1 MSRKE
6 KSLPIPPNRPFGR
19 KRNGEREEEQA
30 LLLSDR
36 MAAAAA
42 EGKLEEFLEKE
53 MPDNEYARNLAKM
66 MMGMTG
72 MMPAAG
78 VEMKQPSASGRGS
91 AEPAASF
98 HEIPEDVQRA
108 IQGGDVKGLMD
119 MLRRE
124 HQKRTPG
131 AEEGPVEEA
140 PAAHSADQPTIDKEI
155 IDALIKIASDNGVT
169 LDWLILRA
177 IRVYVE
183 EYRKTGKL

>member
-30 LLLSDR
+30 SLLSDR

-78 VEMKQPSASGRGS
+78 VEMKQPSASRRGS
-91 AEPAASF
+91 AGPAASF
-98 HEIPEDVQRA
+98 HEIPEDVQKA

-140 PAAHSADQPTIDKEI
+140 PTAHSADQPTIDKEI
-155 IDALIKIASDNGVT
+155 IDALIKIALDNGVT
-169 LDWLILRA
+169 LDWIILRA